1 MNRVSSIFS
10 QMLKLVP
17 ATLFDRAVSKHR
29 RDRHARGFRSWDQF
43 AAMLFCQLSQTKS
56 LREIEEGMRA
66 SEGKLRHLG
75 MKEAPAHST
84 LAYANQHRPWQVY
97 EELFTLLNARL
108 TALLSPA
115 ERAPRLALP
124 HRLLRLDSTVIDLCA
139 KVFDWAKYRT
149 AKGAVKLHLLLDHE
163 ELLPHPS
170 VPI

>member
-29 RDRHARGFRSWDQF
+29 GERHARGFRSWDQF

-108 TALLSPA
+108 IATRPSSGWCAIGTN
-115 ERAPRLALP
+115 RA
-124 HRLLRLDSTVIDLCA
+124 SGSSG
-139 KVFDWAKYRT
+139 F
-149 AKGAVKLHLLLDHE
+149 
-163 ELLPHPS
+163 
-170 VPI
+170 

>member
-29 RDRHARGFRSWDQF
+29 GERHARGFRSWDQF

-56 LREIEEGMRA
+56 LRA

-75 MKEAPAHST
+75 MKQAPANST

-97 EELFTLLNARL
+97 EELFTLLSARL
-108 TALLSPA
+108 ITTRPSSGWCAIGTN
-115 ERAPRLALP
+115 RA
-124 HRLLRLDSTVIDLCA
+124 SGSSG
-139 KVFDWAKYRT
+139 F
-149 AKGAVKLHLLLDHE
+149 
-163 ELLPHPS
+163 
-170 VPI
+170 